1 MQQIDTSLPYKIIY
15 SLGEHPY
22 LGYLLEPHIVQ
33 CNANGTLSLSYK
45 RVFSNTIEEFTDI
58 LDETDIKIIALLDE
72 IEQSNV
78 IKKYHKK
85 AIRPLDFFTN
95 IFDDKIR
102 DYLRPKIERQ
112 LLKVLDMIGQK
123 PLYLMSKTD
132 GYPAEQKLEIAEQS
146 TSILFHFRRNETET
160 RYFPT
165 LKHQGHRMEF
175 MFKGAQIIIN
185 TQAWLLL
192 DNVLYYFDQPLEGK
206 KLTPFLN
213 KRYISVPR
221 STEKKYYE
229 TFIIPLIE
237 KYSVYAEGFD
247 IHTIKENATAG
258 ITLHYVSQGQSY
270 IQLNFRYGEYSFH
283 SGLDQ
288 HPISVRMHYDEQLD
302 QYSFTRVK
310 RSSRWE
316 ENQHSYLEQL
326 GLVRQNALFGS
337 YVTNNQKY
345 SNVIEWLNEYEQEL
359 VDKGFTITQETGDKN
374 FFIGKTS
381 LDIEVVEDNDW
392 FDVRAFANFGP
403 YKIPFIQLRD
413 HILNRVQEFTLPN
426 GEIAIIPE
434 EWFSKYEHLFHFAI
448 KNSGLQLNK
457 AHIGILHEISE
468 HTQLTMS
475 RKLENLSNFE
485 QIANIQTPE
494 HFKGSLRAYQQAGY
508 NWFHFL
514 QEFKF
519 GGVLA
524 DDMGLGKTVQTL
536 ALLQKQKEEL
546 KNTDYAKTSLLVLPT
561 SLVYNWQKEAEKFAP
576 ELRILMHVGSNRV
589 KDPYAFSHFDLII
602 TTYGIVRSDEEL
614 LGKFFFNY
622 IILDESQNI
631 KNPTSKSFKSIKTL
645 KSRNKLALSGT
656 PIENSVS
663 DIWSQMHFSNPGLLG
678 GYSFFQKE
686 FVTPIEKKKDE
697 DKARRLQAIIK
708 PFVLRRTKDQVA
720 TELPAKTE
728 QIIFCEMDKSQ
739 AELYEST
746 KSEYRNAL
754 LDEQMSTSSI
764 TGTSQIAIL
773 QGLTKLRQLANHP
786 RLVDAQY
793 EKSSGK
799 FQAVINMLDSIS
811 NKGHKVLIFSQFVKH
826 LEIFKSYFTQENI
839 PFAYL
844 DGSTKDR
851 AKAVAEFKENKE
863 VRIFLISIKAGGVGL
878 NLTEADY
885 VFILDPWWNPAV
897 ENQAIDRSHRIGQKN
912 NVFIYKFITKD
923 TVEEK
928 IVALQN
934 RKMSIATSLI
944 TTEDS
949 FVKSLSQDD
958 LKELLR

>member
-1 MQQIDTSLPYKIIY
+1 MQQIDTSLPYKLIY
-15 SLGEHPY
+15 SFGEHPY

-33 CNANGTLSLSYK
+33 LNPNGSLSLLYK
-45 RVFSNTIEEFTDI
+45 RVFTNTVEEFASA
-58 LDETDIKIIALLDE
+58 LDETDYKIIKLLDE

-85 AIRPLDFFTN
+85 AVRPADYFSKIFDNKVRDYIRPKLE
-95 IFDDKIR
+95 K
-102 DYLRPKIERQ
+102 K
-112 LLKVLDMIGQK
+112 LLKVMELIGDK
-123 PLYLMSKTD
+123 PIYLMSKKD
-132 GYPAEQKLEIAEQS
+132 GYPAEHQLKIAPQP
-146 TSILFHFRRNETET
+146 TSILFHFRRNEEET

-165 LKHQGHRMEF
+165 LKYDGNRMEF
-175 MFKGAQIIIN
+175 MFKNAEVIIN
-185 TQAWLLL
+185 AQAWLLL
-192 DNVLYYFDQPLEGK
+192 DNVLYHFDQPLEGK
-206 KLTPFLN
+206 KLAPFLN

-221 STEKKYYE
+221 ATERKYYE

-247 IHTIKENATAG
+247 IKTIKEDAIPNL
-258 ITLHYVSQGQSY
+258 TLNY
-270 IQLNFRYGEYSFH
+270 IQNGESHLQLSFQYGDFIFSPNAE
-283 SGLDQ
+283 Q
-288 HPISVRMHYDEQLD
+288 KISVKLSYDEEKD
-302 QYSFTRVK
+302 SYTFTRVK
-310 RSSRWE
+310 RSTIWE
-316 ENQHSYLEQL
+316 ENQHRYLESL
-326 GLVRQNALFGS
+326 GLKKQDALFGS
-337 YVTNNQKY
+337 YMTDGKEF
-345 SNVIEWLNEYEQEL
+345 SNVFEWLNNRQDALLE
-359 VDKGFTITQETGDKN
+359 KGYIIKQETGDKH

-413 HILNRVQEFTLPN
+413 HILNRIQEFTLPN

-434 EWFSKYEHLFHFAI
+434 EWFAQYEHLFQFAI
-448 KNSGLQLNK
+448 KKNGLQLNK
-457 AHIGILHEISE
+457 AHVGILHEISE
-468 HTQLTMS
+468 HTALTMS
-475 RKLENLSNFE
+475 RKLQNLSNFE
-485 QIANIQTPE
+485 EIPKAETPIE
-494 HFKGSLRAYQQAGY
+494 FNGSLRPYQEAGY

-536 ALLQKQKEEL
+536 ALLQKQKEQL
-546 KNTDYAKTSLLVLPT
+546 KNTDYAKTSLLILPT

-576 ELRILMHVGSNRV
+576 KLRILMHVGSNRF
-589 KDPYAFSHFDLII
+589 KDAYAFTHFDLVI
-602 TTYGIVRSDEEL
+602 TTYGIVRSDEDMFS
-614 LGKFFFNY
+614 KFFFNY

-631 KNPTSKSFKSIKTL
+631 KNPTSKSFKSIKSL
-645 KSRNKLALSGT
+645 KSRHKLALSGT

-663 DIWSQMHFSNPGLLG
+663 DIWSQMHFTNPGLLG
-678 GYSFFQKE
+678 SYSFFQKE
-686 FVTPIEKKKDE
+686 FVTPIEKKRDE
-697 DKARRLQAIIK
+697 DTAKRLQAIIK
-708 PFVLRRTKDQVA
+708 PFVLRRTKSQVA
-720 TELPAKTE
+720 TELPPKTE
-728 QIIFCEMDKSQ
+728 QIVYCEMNEAQ

-754 LDEQMSTSSI
+754 LEGAVND
-764 TGTSQIAIL
+764 GKGNQIALL

-786 RLVDAQY
+786 KMVEPSYAD
-793 EKSSGK
+793 ESGK
-799 FQAVINMLDSIS
+799 FEAVLQMLDSIS
-811 NKGHKVLIFSQFVKH
+811 TEGNKVLIFSQFVKH
-826 LEIFKSYFTQENI
+826 LELFRKYFDKNNI
-839 PFAYL
+839 PYAYL
-844 DGSTKDR
+844 DGGTKDR
-851 AKAVAEFKENKE
+851 AEAVQKFKENDE
-863 VRIFLISIKAGGVGL
+863 VKIFLISIKAGGVGL

-897 ENQAIDRSHRIGQKN
+897 EQQAIDRSHRIGQKR
-912 NVFIYKFITKD
+912 NVFIYKFISKD

-944 TTEDS
+944 TTEET

>member
-1 MQQIDTSLPYKIIY
+1 MQQIDTSHSYKLIY
-15 SLGEHPY
+15 SFGEHPY
-22 LGYLLEPHIVQ
+22 LGYLIEPHIVQ
-33 CNANGTLSLSYK
+33 LNPNGSLSLSSK
-45 RVFSNTIEEFTDI
+45 RVFTNTVDEFADA
-58 LDETDIKIIALLDE
+58 LNETDYKIIKLLDE

-85 AIRPLDFFTN
+85 PVRPIDYFSK
-95 IFDDKIR
+95 IFDDKVRNYI
-102 DYLRPKIERQ
+102 RPKLEKK
-112 LLKVLDMIGQK
+112 LLKVMDMIGDK
-123 PLYLMSKTD
+123 PIYLMSKKD
-132 GYPAEQKLEIAEQS
+132 GYPAEQQLRIAQQT
-146 TSILFHFRRNETET
+146 TSILFHFRRNEEET

-165 LKHQGHRMEF
+165 LKYDGHRMEF
-175 MFKGAQIIIN
+175 MFKNAEVVIN
-185 TQAWLLL
+185 AQAWLLL
-192 DNVLYYFDQPLEGK
+192 DNVLYHFDQPLEGK

-213 KRYISVPR
+213 KRYISVSR
-221 STEKKYYE
+221 ATERKYYE
-229 TFIIPLIE
+229 TFISPLIE
-237 KYSVYAEGFD
+237 KYAVYAEGFD
-247 IHTIKENATAG
+247 IKTLKEEATP
-258 ITLHYVSQGQSY
+258 ILTLNYVQNGESH
-270 IQLNFRYGEYSFH
+270 IQLSFQYGDYTFSPT
-283 SGLDQ
+283 SDQ
-288 HPISVRMHYDEQLD
+288 KVSVRMSYNEENDLFT
-302 QYSFTRVK
+302 FTRIK
-310 RSSRWE
+310 RSVIWE
-316 ENQHSYLEQL
+316 DNQHNLLEEL
-326 GLVRQNALFGS
+326 GLKRQDSLFGS
-337 YVTNNQKY
+337 YTTNKIEFP
-345 SNVIEWLNEYEQEL
+345 NVFEWLSHKQEEL
-359 VDKGFTITQETGDKN
+359 VTKGYIIKQETGDKH
-374 FFIGKTS
+374 FFIGKTT
-381 LDIEVVEDNDW
+381 LDIEIVEDNDW

-413 HILNRVQEFTLPN
+413 HILNRIQEFTLPN

-434 EWFSKYEHLFHFAI
+434 EWFAQYEHLFQFAI
-448 KNSGLQLNK
+448 KKNGLQLNK

-468 HTQLTMS
+468 HTALTMS
-475 RKLENLSNFE
+475 RKLQNLSNFE
-485 QIANIQTPE
+485 EIAKAEPPIDFN
-494 HFKGSLRAYQQAGY
+494 GSLRPYQEAGY

-546 KNTDYAKTSLLVLPT
+546 KSTDHAKTSLLVLPT
-561 SLVYNWQKEAEKFAP
+561 SLVYNWQKEADKFAP
-576 ELRILMHVGSNRV
+576 KLRILMHVGSNRF
-589 KDPYAFSHFDLII
+589 KDAYAFTHFDLVI

-614 LGKFFFNY
+614 FSKFFFNY

-631 KNPTSKSFKSIKTL
+631 KNPTSKSFKSIKSL
-645 KSRNKLALSGT
+645 KSRHKLALSGT

-678 GYSFFQKE
+678 SYSFFQKE
-686 FVTPIEKKKDE
+686 FVIPIEKKKDE
-697 DKARRLQAIIK
+697 STAKRLQAIIK
-708 PFVLRRTKDQVA
+708 PFVLRRTKSQVA
-720 TELPAKTE
+720 TELPPKTE
-728 QIIFCEMDKSQ
+728 QIVYCEMNESQ

-754 LDEQMSTSSI
+754 LE
-764 TGTSQIAIL
+764 GTVNDNAKGNQIALL

-786 RLVDAQY
+786 KMVDADY
-793 EKSSGK
+793 TEDSGK
-799 FQAVINMLDSIS
+799 FEAVINMLESIS
-811 NKGHKVLIFSQFVKH
+811 TEGNKVLIFSQFVKH
-826 LEIFKSYFTQENI
+826 LDIFKSYFQQKNI

-844 DGSTKDR
+844 YGATKDR
-851 AKAVAEFKENKE
+851 AQAVQEFKENDAVK
-863 VRIFLISIKAGGVGL
+863 VFLISIKAGGVGL

-897 ENQAIDRSHRIGQKN
+897 EQQAIDRSHRIGQTR
-912 NVFIYKFITKD
+912 NVFIYKFISKD

>member
-1 MQQIDTSLPYKIIY
+1 MQQIDTSLPYKLIY
-15 SLGEHPY
+15 SFGEHPY

-33 CNANGTLSLSYK
+33 LNPNGSLSLLYK
-45 RVFSNTIEEFTDI
+45 RVFTNTVEEFVSA
-58 LDETDIKIIALLDE
+58 LDETDYKIIKLLDE

-85 AIRPLDFFTN
+85 AVRPADYFSKIFDNKVRDYIRPKLE
-95 IFDDKIR
+95 K
-102 DYLRPKIERQ
+102 K
-112 LLKVLDMIGQK
+112 LLKVMELIGDK
-123 PLYLMSKTD
+123 PIYLMSKKD
-132 GYPAEQKLEIAEQS
+132 GYPAEHQLKIAPQP
-146 TSILFHFRRNETET
+146 TSILFHFRRNEEET

-165 LKHQGHRMEF
+165 LKYDGNRMEF
-175 MFKGAQIIIN
+175 MFKNAEVIIN
-185 TQAWLLL
+185 AQAWLLL
-192 DNVLYYFDQPLEGK
+192 DNVLYHFDQPLEGK
-206 KLTPFLN
+206 KLAPFLN

-221 STEKKYYE
+221 ATERKYYE

-247 IHTIKENATAG
+247 IKTIKEDAIPNL
-258 ITLHYVSQGQSY
+258 TLNY
-270 IQLNFRYGEYSFH
+270 IQNGESHLQLSFQYGDFIFSPNAE
-283 SGLDQ
+283 Q
-288 HPISVRMHYDEQLD
+288 KISVKLSYDEEKD
-302 QYSFTRVK
+302 SYTFTRVK
-310 RSSRWE
+310 RSTIWE
-316 ENQHSYLEQL
+316 ENQHRYLESL
-326 GLVRQNALFGS
+326 GLKKQDALFGS
-337 YVTNNQKY
+337 YMTDGKEF
-345 SNVIEWLNEYEQEL
+345 SNVFEWLNNRQDALLE
-359 VDKGFTITQETGDKN
+359 KGYIIKQETGDKH

-413 HILNRVQEFTLPN
+413 HILNRIQEFTLPN

-434 EWFSKYEHLFHFAI
+434 EWFAQYEHLFQFAI
-448 KNSGLQLNK
+448 KKNGLQLNK
-457 AHIGILHEISE
+457 AHVGILHEISE
-468 HTQLTMS
+468 HTALTMS
-475 RKLENLSNFE
+475 RKLQNLSNFE
-485 QIANIQTPE
+485 EIPKAEAPIEFN
-494 HFKGSLRAYQQAGY
+494 GSLRSYQEAGY

-536 ALLQKQKEEL
+536 ALLQKQKEQL
-546 KNTDYAKTSLLVLPT
+546 KNTDYAKTSLLILPT

-576 ELRILMHVGSNRV
+576 KLRILMHIGSNRF
-589 KDPYAFSHFDLII
+589 KDAYAFTHFDLVI
-602 TTYGIVRSDEEL
+602 TTYGIVRSDEDMFS
-614 LGKFFFNY
+614 KFFFNY

-631 KNPTSKSFKSIKTL
+631 KNPTSKSFKSIKSL
-645 KSRNKLALSGT
+645 KSRHKLALSGT

-663 DIWSQMHFSNPGLLG
+663 DIWSQMHFTNPGLLG
-678 GYSFFQKE
+678 SYSFFQKE
-686 FVTPIEKKKDE
+686 FVIPIEKKRDE
-697 DKARRLQAIIK
+697 DTAKRLQAIIK
-708 PFVLRRTKDQVA
+708 PFVLRRTKSQVA
-720 TELPAKTE
+720 TELPPKTE
-728 QIIFCEMDKSQ
+728 QIIYCEMNETQ

-754 LDEQMSTSSI
+754 LEGAVND
-764 TGTSQIAIL
+764 GKGNQIALL

-786 RLVDAQY
+786 KMVEPSYAD
-793 EKSSGK
+793 ESGK
-799 FQAVINMLDSIS
+799 FEAVLQMLDSIS
-811 NKGHKVLIFSQFVKH
+811 TEGNKVLIFSQFVKH
-826 LEIFKSYFTQENI
+826 LELFRKYFDKNNI
-839 PFAYL
+839 PYAYL
-844 DGSTKDR
+844 DGGTKDR
-851 AKAVAEFKENKE
+851 AEAVQKFKENDE
-863 VRIFLISIKAGGVGL
+863 VKIFLISIKAGGVGL

-897 ENQAIDRSHRIGQKN
+897 EQQAIDRSHRIGQKR
-912 NVFIYKFITKD
+912 NVFIYKFISKD

-944 TTEDS
+944 TTEET